1 MKELLNQ
8 QFLIPQTSAIAE
20 ASAVARRYGD
30 LINLSIGVKFPP
42 RGRLLSGPLPTPW
55 RGTPNTPT
63 RGAIWSCGRK
73 YGPSTGRNTG
83 IRWRMKRFSSAPPV

>member
-30 LINLSIGVKFPP
+30 LINLSIGDPDV
-42 RGRLLSGPLPTPW
+42 PTP
-55 RGTPNTPT
+55 REIIE
-63 RGAIWSCGRK
+63 RA
-73 YGPSTGRNTG
+73 
-83 IRWRMKRFSSAPPV
+83 FA

>member
-30 LINLSIGVKFPP
+30 LINLSIGDPDVPTPREIIERAFADALEGHTKYTDP
-42 RGRLLSGPLPTPW
+42 RGYLELR
-55 RGTPNTPT
+55 
-63 RGAIWSCGRK
+63 
-73 YGPSTGRNTG
+73 
-83 IRWRMKRFSSAPPV
+83 